1 MKMLRTASTG
11 SNFTG
16 SYKKEFISAI
26 HKPFEY
32 NIWWNC
38 LKFSDKMDPPIRMRT
53 FDNAKH

>member
-1 MKMLRTASTG
+1 MLRTASTG

-53 FDNAKH
+53 FNNAKH